1 MRILVIGSGGR
12 EHALV
17 WKIAQSKLA
26 DKIFCAP
33 GNGGIS
39 KQAECIDIKAED
51 IAHLLEFAKREK
63 IDLTVVGPE
72 APLAG
77 GIVDEFNNYKL
88 RIFGPNGKAAQLEA
102 SKVFAKELMAKYS
115 VPTAGFK
122 IFDNADEAQKYI
134 ELKGAPC
141 VVKADGLAQGKGVI
155 VAKTTDEA
163 RQAVSS
169 IMQEKVFGDAG
180 RKVIIEDCLFGEEAS
195 IIVLTDSHEVIPL
208 ASSQDHKRVFD
219 NDFGPNTGGMGA
231 YSPAPVVTEGLFRKI
246 LDDVIRRIIDG
257 LAKEGIGYNGVLYA
271 GIMLTEEGPKVLE
284 FNVRFGDP
292 ETQAI
297 LPRLKSDLLEVML
310 AASEE
315 KLNRVKKTG
324 GLNWDARTCVCVVC
338 ASGGYP
344 GEYEKGKEILGLEE
358 VEKMQ
363 DVVVFHA
370 ATRELTNPRTQEPK
384 IVTNGGRVLG
394 VTGLGN
400 TIKEAIEHTY
410 QAIERIHFEGMHYR
424 RDIGQKA
431 LFQGRPCS

>member
-17 WKIAQSKLA
+17 WKISQSKLV

-39 KQAECIDIKAED
+39 KQAECIDIKADD
-51 IAHLLEFAKREK
+51 IPHLLEFAKREK

-88 RIFGPNGKAAQLEA
+88 RIFGPNKKAAQLEA
-102 SKVFAKELMAKYS
+102 SKVFAKELMVKYN
-115 VPTAGFK
+115 VPSADFK
-122 IFDNADEAQKYI
+122 IFDNAEQAKKYI
-134 ELKGAPC
+134 EKRGAPC

-155 VAKTTDEA
+155 VAKTIDEA
-163 RQAVSS
+163 KQAVISM
-169 IMQEKVFGDAG
+169 MQEKVFGDAG
-180 RKVIIEDCLFGEEAS
+180 RKVIVEDCLAGQEAS
-195 IIVLTDSHEVIPL
+195 IIVLTDSEEVIPL

-219 NDFGPNTGGMGA
+219 NDSGPNTGGMGA
-231 YSPAPVVTEGLFRKI
+231 YSPASVVTKELFDEILQKI
-246 LDDVIRRIIDG
+246 IYRTIDG
-257 LAKEGIGYNGVLYA
+257 LAKEGIDYNGVLYA
-271 GIMLTEEGPKVLE
+271 GIMITDEGPKVLE

-338 ASGGYP
+338 SSGGYP

-370 ATRELTNPRTQEPK
+370 GTQRLNDSTTQRPK
-384 IVTNGGRVLG
+384 TVTNGGRVLG

-410 QAIERIHFEGMHYR
+410 QAVERIHFAGMHYR
-424 RDIGQKA
+424 RDIGRKA
-431 LFQGRPCS
+431 L

>member
-1 MRILVIGSGGR
+1 MRVLVIGSGGR

-39 KQAECIDIKAED
+39 KQAECIDIETED
-51 IAHLLEFAKREK
+51 IPALLEFAKREK

-72 APLAG
+72 APLSA

-88 RIFGPNGKAAQLEA
+88 RIFGPNKKAAQLEA
-102 SKVFAKELMAKYS
+102 SKVFAKELMAKYNIPS
-115 VPTAGFK
+115 ADFK
-122 IFDNADEAQKYI
+122 IFDNANKAKKYI

-155 VAKTTDEA
+155 VARTIDEA
-163 RQAVSS
+163 KQAVKL
-169 IMQEKVFGDAG
+169 IMEEKIFGDSG
-180 RKVIIEDCLFGEEAS
+180 NRIIIEDCLEGEEAS
-195 IIVLTDSHEVIPL
+195 IIVLTDSKDVIPL

-219 NDFGPNTGGMGA
+219 GDKGGNTGGMGA
-231 YSPAPVVTEGLFRKI
+231 YSPAPVVTSELFKEILEKI
-246 LDDVIRRIIDG
+246 IYRTIDG
-257 LAKEGIGYNGVLYA
+257 LVKEGMNYKGVLYA
-271 GIMLTEEGPKVLE
+271 GIMITKEGPKVLE

-297 LPRLKSDLLEVML
+297 LPRLKSDLLEAML
-310 AASEE
+310 AASNE
-315 KLNRVKKTG
+315 KLGKVIKTG
-324 GLNWDARTCVCVVC
+324 GMDWDNRACVSVVC

-344 GEYEKGKEILGLEE
+344 GNYEKGKEISGLED
-358 VEKMQ
+358 VAKMR

-370 ATRELTNPRTQEPK
+370 GTK
-384 IVTNGGRVLG
+384 ILQTPNFQLQALTNGGRVLG

-400 TIKEAIEHTY
+400 TISEAIRTTY
-410 QAIERIHFEGMHYR
+410 RAVEKIHFAGMHYR
-424 RDIGQKA
+424 KDIGQKA
-431 LFQGRPCS
+431 IKI

>member
-51 IAHLLEFAKREK
+51 IPRLLEFAKREK

-88 RIFGPNGKAAQLEA
+88 RIFGPNKKAAQLEA
-102 SKVFAKELMAKYS
+102 SKVFAKELMAKYK
-115 VPTAGFK
+115 VPTADFK
-122 IFDNADEAQKYI
+122 IFDNANEAKKYI

-163 RQAVSS
+163 IQAVIS

-180 RKVIIEDCLFGEEAS
+180 RRVIIEDCLFGEEAS
-195 IIVLTDSHEVIPL
+195 IIVLTDSREVIPL

-219 NDFGPNTGGMGA
+219 NDSGPNTGGMGA

-246 LDDVIRRIIDG
+246 LDNIIYRIIHG
-257 LAKEGIGYNGVLYA
+257 LTKEGIGYNGVLYA
-271 GIMLTEEGPKVLE
+271 GIMLTDEGPKVLE

-297 LPRLKSDLLEVML
+297 LPRLKSDLLEAML
-310 AASEE
+310 ATSEE
-315 KLNRVKKTG
+315 KLNRVQKTG
-324 GLNWDARTCVCVVC
+324 LLNWDARTCVCVVC

-358 VEKMQ
+358 AEEMK

-370 ATRELTNPRTQEPK
+370 GTQRLNGSTTQRPK
-384 IVTNGGRVLG
+384 TVTNGGRVLG

-400 TIKEAIEHTY
+400 TISEAISTTY
-410 QAIERIHFEGMHYR
+410 QALDKIHFQGMHYR

-431 LFQGRPCS
+431 LKAV